1 MARLTAKMT
10 ATSNHRVIDKLRSKK
25 INYAVIVCC
34 AVIKQPKNKKLVKK
48 SDEKNFRKKNDSRDV

>member
-1 MARLTAKMT
+1 MARLTAKMA

-34 AVIKQPKNKKLVKK
+34 AVIKQPKKKLVKK
-48 SDEKNFRKKNDSRDV
+48 SDEKTLERKMI

>member
-25 INYAVIVCC
+25 INYAVIVSC

-48 SDEKNFRKKNDSRDV
+48 SDEITFEIKMI